1 VTTYGEATSRYA
13 GSRGRTPGRTAGAQA
28 KTPLLARPLTSYYLL
43 LGSVLLLISLGLVMV
58 LSASSVDAY
67 SDSGSSFSIFT
78 RQLLW
83 VAIGLPMLWLGSRLP
98 VRALRLL
105 AYPLLLGSVVGLL
118 LVFVP
123 GIGAPPVAGARRWI
137 EVGALR
143 FQPSE
148 VAKLALALWGADLY
162 ARKQALLTD
171 WRHLLVPLVPVA
183 GLLALLVMV
192 EPDMGTTMTLVAVVL
207 ALLWVVGA
215 PGKVFASML
224 GAVVTLSAILAVAA
238 PYRLERVVS
247 FLDPCSAK
255 HRLDAGFQ
263 GCQGLYAVASGGWF
277 GVGLGSSRQK
287 WSYLP
292 NAHTDYIFAI
302 VGEELGLLGTLFVLG
317 LFAVLAYAGIRI
329 AQRSRD
335 PFVRLASASI
345 TAWLVVQ
352 AVVNMGAVT
361 GLLPITGIP
370 LPFISFGGSS
380 LGVSLFAVG
389 MLAAFARREPGAAAA
404 IAARGPRPVARARRR
419 VAGFYG
425 FGPGPR
431 RRARAA
437 AARPKPGPRA
447 RPTTGR

>member
-1 VTTYGEATSRYA
+1 MTTYGEAPSRYA
-13 GSRGRTPGRTAGAQA
+13 DTRGRAGAKAQP

-67 SDSGSSFSIFT
+67 SDSGSSFSVFQ
-78 RQLLW
+78 RQLVW
-83 VAIGLPMLWLGSRLP
+83 VTIGLPMLWLGSRLP

-105 AYPLLLGSVVGLL
+105 AYPLLLGSIVGLL

-123 GIGAPPVAGARRWI
+123 GIGAPPVSGARRWI

-183 GLLALLVMV
+183 GLLALLIMV

-215 PGKVFASML
+215 PGKVFAAML

-238 PYRLERVVS
+238 PYRLARVVT
-247 FLDPCSAK
+247 FLDPCSPE

-302 VGEELGLLGTLFVLG
+302 VGEELGLLGTLLVLS
-317 LFAVLAYAGIRI
+317 LFAVLAYSGIRI

-335 PFVRLASASI
+335 PFVRLASAGI
-345 TAWLVVQ
+345 TAWITVQ
-352 AVVNMGAVT
+352 AMVNMGAVT

-419 VAGFYG
+419 LAGFYG

-431 RRARAA
+431 RRSRP

-447 RPTTGR
+447 RPAAGR